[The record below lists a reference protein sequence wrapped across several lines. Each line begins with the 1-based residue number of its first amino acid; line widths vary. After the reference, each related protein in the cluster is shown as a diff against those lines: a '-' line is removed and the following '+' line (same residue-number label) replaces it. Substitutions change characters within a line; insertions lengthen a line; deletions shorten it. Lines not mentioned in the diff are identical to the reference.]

1 MKPYRLFASIALAA
15 SLIAP
20 ALAVAGPQ
28 IVYVTRHGEKAP
40 EGKDPDLSTQGQAR
54 AKTLAQMLGKAGIR
68 HIFSS
73 ATRRTQQTAQPLAQQ
88 LALAVQTYDPGKPAA
103 VILRI
108 RSLNEPTLLV
118 GHSNTVPELVKLLG
132 GGTVPA
138 VADDEFDRLYQL
150 IIEPDGSV
158 TTVLLTSVAAQ

>member
-1 MKPYRLFASIALAA
+1 MKPDRLFARIALAA
-15 SLIAP
+15 CLIAP

-54 AKTLAQMLGKAGIR
+54 AKRLAQMLGKAGIR
-68 HIFSS
+68 QIFST
-73 ATRRTQQTAQPLAQQ
+73 ATKRTQQTAQPLAQQ
-88 LALAVQTYDPGKPAA
+88 LALTVQTYDPGKPAA
-103 VILRI
+103 IVRRI

-118 GHSNTVPELVKLLG
+118 GHSNTVPDLIKLLG

-138 VADDEFDRLYQL
+138 VADDEYDRLYQL

-158 TTVLLTSVAAQ
+158 TTVLLTSVTAQ